1 MEPDRL
7 APVSLWLV
15 LGLFPLGPQEGPPA
29 QAPETVVH
37 SPRSGALGT
46 DTQAD
51 RVRVEA
57 EALAASGERSLP
69 RQLGKA
75 AGVWIQETNLGG
87 GSPILQGL
95 SGNQV
100 LLIVDGVR
108 MNDATTRNGVNQM
121 LNGIDPATVERV
133 EVLRGPRSVQY
144 GSDAL
149 GGVVSVWTKR
159 RRPARDD
166 PAAGRLGGALSG
178 NYDGPTRGGVGALEV
193 SDASAGQG
201 WLALASAHDWGD
213 LHSADGTVENT
224 GYEGEALFG
233 SWETEWGARW
243 LRVTSSLTRDHDVP
257 RTDRLNTGFGQTQPS
272 NSEYE
277 FALQDRRRVV
287 LAYGD
292 RLDEA
297 WADTLETRLSFRS
310 YDEQRHIRALGS
322 STRRAEQDETQT
334 LGLGLDLQKTLRASQ
349 LLTFGFD
356 VDYDDVDSSRTD
368 VNLNTGVATPNDG
381 AFAPESRFLS
391 SGVFVQDELLGLAP
405 YDVTLGLRYGWFAF
419 GFEDPATG
427 EDEHGDFGALSG
439 SAAVGRELGRGV
451 RAVGTLAR
459 GFRAPN
465 LAELAREAS
474 FFAGTELP
482 NADLEPESSL
492 YGELALELQRPAWNG
507 AVAVFA
513 NRITDVV
520 GSVLV
525 DAGTPASGDEIYLRE
540 NIGTLGI
547 LGAFLR
553 GETRLGDAQSPWTLG
568 GTLEYTRGR
577 QESDV
582 VDPNT
587 GEQPFDG
594 EPAQRIPPLHGWVA
608 LRRAL
613 DLGWLDTA
621 ALTTAWAAE
630 QDRLSP
636 QDLADP
642 RIDPD
647 GTDGWITL
655 DLDFEGPLGARKSSR
670 WFLGLHNLLD
680 ESYRIHGSG
689 FDAPGFGVVVGMRLT
704 R

>member
-1 MEPDRL
+1 MC
-7 APVSLWLV
+7 LWLV
-15 LGLFPLGPQEGPPA
+15 AALSFSAAQEVRPP
-29 QAPETVVH
+29 QAPETVVS
-37 SPRSGALGT
+37 SPRSTALDT
-46 DTQAD
+46 DTAAD
-51 RVRVEA
+51 RVRVTA
-57 EALAASGERSLP
+57 EELAASGERSLP

-100 LLIVDGVR
+100 LLLVDGVR

-121 LNGIDPATVERV
+121 LNGIDPATVERI

-159 RRPARDD
+159 RAPSGAD
-166 PAAGRLGGALSG
+166 PAAERLAGALAG
-178 NYDGPTRGGVGALEV
+178 RHDGAARGGTGTLEV
-193 SDASAGQG
+193 SDASASLG

-213 LHSADGTVENT
+213 LRSAEGTVAHT
-224 GYEGEALFG
+224 AYGGEALFG
-233 SWETEWGARW
+233 AWETSFGAGHW
-243 LRVTSSLTRDHDVP
+243 LRVTSSLTRDRDVP
-257 RTDRLNTGFGQTQPS
+257 RTDRLNAGFGQTQPA

-287 LAYGD
+287 FAYGA
-292 RLDEA
+292 RPQAA
-297 WADTLETRLSFRS
+297 WADALEARLSFRS
-310 YDEQRHIRALGS
+310 YDEERHIRAFGS
-322 STRRAEQDETQT
+322 STRRNEQDETRT
-334 LGLGLDLQKTLRASQ
+334 LGLALDLQKALGAAQ

-356 VDYDDVDSSRTD
+356 LDYDDVDSRRLD
-368 VNLNTGVATPNDG
+368 VDLGTGAGTPRDG
-381 AFAPESRFLS
+381 AFAPDSRFLS
-391 SGVFVQDELLGLAP
+391 SGVFVQDELLALAP
-405 YDVTLGLRYGWFAF
+405 YEATLGLRYGWFAF
-419 GFEDPATG
+419 GFDDPSTG
-427 EDEHGDFGALSG
+427 AAEHGDFGALSG
-439 SAAVGRELGRGV
+439 SAALARELAPGL

-482 NADLEPESSL
+482 NPDLEPESSL
-492 YGELALELQRPAWNG
+492 YGELALELERPTWNG
-507 AVAVFA
+507 ALAVFS
-513 NRITDVV
+513 NRISELV

-525 DAGTPASGDEIYLRE
+525 DAGGPQPGDELYLRE
-540 NIGTLGI
+540 NIGTLAI
-547 LGAFLR
+547 HGALLR
-553 GETRLGDAQSPWTLG
+553 ADTRLGGAHSPWNLAG
-568 GTLEYTRGR
+568 SLEYTRGR
-577 QESDV
+577 QESDL

-587 GEQPFDG
+587 GARPFDG
-594 EPAQRIPPLHGWVA
+594 EPAQRIPPLHGWLV

-613 DLGWLDTA
+613 DSRWLDTL
-621 ALTTAWAAE
+621 ALSTAWAAA
-630 QDRLSP
+630 QQRLSP

-647 GTDGWITL
+647 GTDGWLTL
-655 DLDFEGPLGARKSSR
+655 DLDLEGPLGSARRGSR

-689 FDAPGFGVVVGMRLT
+689 FDAPGLGLVVGLRLT